1 MNAGLPDSVGH
12 QAGVWEPTY
21 VPAASQTLESLLAV
35 GCRLATK
42 LQRTGEKAVGFVLL
56 RSSPKAVGINWR
68 AEFFPGGIRHRQR
81 DLLLSF

>member
-35 GCRLATK
+35 GCRLAMK
-42 LQRTGEKAVGFVLL
+42 LQRTGEKAVGAFHL
-56 RSSPKAVGINWR
+56 
-68 AEFFPGGIRHRQR
+68 F
-81 DLLLSF
+81 